1 MKKLDNK
8 YQLINK
14 SLIETLKNK
23 NHSLKNNPIIP
34 DSISKISYEEELFI
48 KRFNNVYNKC
58 KSVLNK
64 NSITLNDLNSVSSKL
79 LPEIVNIEREK
90 KEQLEKLALEIV
102 LKEFD
107 VPEGE
112 LDITCELTNRENISL
127 SEIRKEPDYGTNLQ
141 FDSIEEVKEAANEI
155 HKRRFINSLIQGSA
169 KKLHHIFNLYDNEI
183 NAIDYRL
190 LNNYQKLMALSDLS
204 FFTYDESIASFPGG
218 IVKVEVPKDDNGKI
232 KIHAKGLTFP
242 VLIHELVKG
251 LMEVIALRGL
261 PQKSELAKFV
271 LGKSD
276 YLGAEFWDMRL
287 GVGLWEN
294 FIEHIEP
301 EDFHLK
307 HHIFCDLVE
316 LPVDE
321 FIEKMSEIIGGT
333 KRGKKIINDI
343 VYNIKQDIKRDDV
356 EDSFYELEQED
367 EDDIDLNNFDFTKYL

>member
-1 MKKLDNK
+1 MKKLNNK
-8 YQLINK
+8 YKLINLG
-14 SLIETLKNK
+14 LIETLKNK

-34 DSISKISYEEELFI
+34 DSISPISFEEEIFI
-48 KRFNNVYNKC
+48 KRFDSVYNKC

-64 NSITLNDLNSVSSKL
+64 KEITLTDMNSLSSKI
-79 LPEIVNIEREK
+79 LPEIVSIERDK
-90 KEQLEKLALEIV
+90 KEQLEKLALQIV
-102 LKEFD
+102 LREFD
-107 VPEGE
+107 VPEDE
-112 LDITCELTNRENISL
+112 LEIICELTNRDNIDI
-127 SEIRKEPDYGTNLQ
+127 SEIRKEADTSANIQ
-141 FDSIEEVKEAANEI
+141 FDSLEEVKEAANEI
-155 HKRRFINSLIQGSA
+155 HKRRFINALIQGSA

-190 LNNYQKLMALSDLS
+190 LNSYQKLMAISDLS
-204 FFTYDESIASFPGG
+204 FFTYDENVASFPGG

-232 KIHAKGLTFP
+232 KIHAKALTFP

-261 PQKSELAKFV
+261 PQKNDLAKFI

-287 GVGLWEN
+287 GVGLWER
-294 FIEHIEP
+294 FIDHIEA

-321 FIEKMSEIIGGT
+321 FIEKMSEIVGGT
-333 KRGKKIINDI
+333 KKGKKIINDI

-356 EDSFYELEQED
+356 EDSFYNLEQED
-367 EDDIDLNNFDFTKYL
+367 GDDIDLNNFDFTKYL